1 MTNRISRLKANH
13 SIITGHLVFMYGE
26 WRWVVDRKRGFYTK
40 AKIEVVETDSK
51 ELDVM
56 WSAMADSVVVLRT
69 YQCKMEDCL

>member
-1 MTNRISRLKANH
+1 
-13 SIITGHLVFMYGE
+13 MYGE